1 LAIKNAWFTLA
12 VAFIILFFSSGLRFS
27 FGIVLKPISE
37 DLGWTRA
44 ETTMAATAFFVVS
57 ALVMPIYGR
66 LIDRYS
72 LVRIMIISIAV
83 TSLGFGLV
91 AIVQTPWQ
99 FIFLRNRFCIR
110 PLRVLDFGCIRNG
123 RTGIYGSSWYSQ

>member
-1 LAIKNAWFTLA
+1 MHRHLHGGGCLAIKNAWFTLA

-37 DLGWTRA
+37 DLGWTKA

-72 LVRIMIISIAV
+72 LVRIMIISICGNLAWIRLSCDCPDPMAV
-83 TSLGFGLV
+83 HFFTES
-91 AIVQTPWQ
+91 
-99 FIFLRNRFCIR
+99 FLH
-110 PLRVLDFGCIRNG
+110 
-123 RTGIYGSSWYSQ
+123 